1 MARAASKSRQ
11 RRNIENEG
19 PLMQKLNLP
28 EAVDEI
34 ARADGRY
41 DRDAYYFVREGLDF
55 TIKIL
60 KKDSRGKDRHVSG
73 HELLDGLRRFAL
85 DQFGPMAKTVLS
97 YWGVNKCEDFGEIV
111 FCMVEKGILGKTE
124 QDTRED
130 FKGGYDFDEAFV
142 KPYQPL
148 PDARSRRPARSQ
160 DASERYH
167 GVPSRAA
174 DAKKL
179 SGGSN

>member
-1 MARAASKSRQ
+1 
-11 RRNIENEG
+11 
-19 PLMQKLNLP
+19 MQKQNLP

-34 ARADGRY
+34 VRTDGRY

-55 TIKIL
+55 TIKML
-60 KKDSRGKDRHVSG
+60 KKNSRGVDRHVSG
-73 HELLDGLRRFAL
+73 RELLDGLRHCAI
-85 DQFGPMAKTVLS
+85 DQFGPMAKTVLN
-97 YWGVNKCEDFGEIV
+97 YWNVKRCEDFGEIV
-111 FCMVEKGILGKTE
+111 FRMVDKGILGKTE

-142 KPYQPL
+142 KPYQP
-148 PDARSRRPARSQ
+148 PPGTRSRRPAKSQ
-160 DASERYH
+160 DVPERYH
-167 GVPSRAA
+167 SVPSRAA

>member
-11 RRNIENEG
+11 RRNNGNEG
-19 PLMQKLNLP
+19 PLMQKLNFA
-28 EAVDEI
+28 EAVDDI

-55 TIKIL
+55 TIKML
-60 KKDSRGKDRHVSG
+60 KKDSRGAGRHVSG
-73 HELLDGLRRFAL
+73 QELLDGLRRFAL

-97 YWGVNKCEDFGEIV
+97 YWGVKQCEDFGEIV
-111 FCMVEKGILGKTE
+111 FCMVDKGILGKTE

-130 FKGGYDFDEAFV
+130 FKGGFDFDEAFV
-142 KPYQPL
+142 KPYQP
-148 PDARSRRPARSQ
+148 PPGTRSRPARSQ
-160 DASERYH
+160 DAPERYH
-167 GVPSRAA
+167 SVPSRSS